1 MSPGRWFLLAIL
13 PFLLPALISPR
24 TDEEDVWTGVER
36 VVAIGDIHGDYDQ
49 FLALLR
55 SADLVDAGGHW
66 TGGKTHLVQTGD
78 VLDRGPDSRKAMDL
92 LISLEEQARRAGGY
106 VHALIG
112 NHEAMNLYGDL
123 RYVAPGEIS
132 AFRNGGSE
140 KARDALYEEHQK
152 QLRASLLPAHLPTF
166 DDAYRKSWDAEH
178 PLGFAEH
185 RREFGPSG
193 TYGKWIRTHNA
204 VIKIDA
210 TLFLH
215 GGISPK
221 YAGFL
226 IRDIN
231 ERVRAE
237 LADFSKLQGGVVQ
250 DEEGP
255 LWYRGLALGDEKTL
269 EPELRTVLKN
279 HALERIVIGH
289 TFTDGTVTPRF
300 VNRVLQIDIGLA
312 RLYDPNLRSACLVI
326 DHGVPSVLHR
336 GKKLALPSD
345 SGADL
350 LRYFKQAAALEPAPC
365 ALEARI
371 SRLEAQLSEPA
382 NKKK

>member
-1 MSPGRWFLLAIL
+1 MSRRRWFLLAIL
-13 PFLLPALISPR
+13 PLLLSAAA
-24 TDEEDVWTGVER
+24 DEEDVWTGVER
-36 VVAIGDIHGDYDQ
+36 VVAIGDVHGDHDQ
-49 FLALLR
+49 FVAVLR
-55 SADLVDAGGHW
+55 SADLVDAQGNW
-66 TGGKTHLVQTGD
+66 SGGKTHLVQTGD
-78 VLDRGPDSRKAMDL
+78 LLDRGPDSRKAMDL
-92 LISLEEQARRAGGY
+92 LISLEEQARRAGGA

-132 AFRNGGSE
+132 AFRDAGSE

-152 QLRASLLPAHLPTF
+152 QLRASLSPAQLPTF
-166 DDAYRKSWDAEH
+166 DDAYRKSWDSEH
-178 PLGFAEH
+178 PLGYAEH

-193 TYGKWIRTHNA
+193 KYGKWIRRHNA

-221 YAGFL
+221 FAGL
-226 IRDIN
+226 RIREIN

-237 LADFSKLQGGVVQ
+237 LADFSKLQGGIVQ
-250 DEEGP
+250 DDEGP

-269 EPELRTVLKN
+269 EPQLRTMLKN

-300 VNRVLQIDIGLA
+300 ANRVLQIDVGLA
-312 RLYDPNLRSACLVI
+312 RLYDPQLRRACLVI
-326 DHGVPSVLHR
+326 ENGVPSVLHR

-345 SGADL
+345 SGADM
-350 LRYFKQAAALEPAPC
+350 LRYFKQAAALDPAPSSLLPRISALEVRLLEPA
-365 ALEARI
+365 R
-371 SRLEAQLSEPA
+371 
-382 NKKK
+382 K